1 MKRTFGSIATTAT
14 VVAVLLAL
22 TQLAGRAA
30 VRFLPAFEPELNT
43 MLEGIGAEV
52 HGIEGQWHGI
62 NPGFAVR
69 HIRFASGDLYD
80 VRFELDLLES
90 LWRNRVVARRL
101 AVADGTVEFEHNGL
115 GWQLRGVTEPL
126 DFDFAT
132 LAAYSDA
139 VSATLRLRLF
149 DAGEMQEL
157 GRLAWLGRN
166 YNNRHSLSLTLTP
179 PGACDSCG
187 LLLEGEVGSDGDGHG
202 RLIASRF
209 ATRALPLLGGAEI
222 NAIGAWGREE
232 GSGQA
237 RIRVDVS
244 NVQAPGKPVHL
255 TAQLA
260 ASSAAGGEDARY
272 RGHIEQMQVTA
283 GNESI
288 ALGGGFAVDGDG
300 VDIWSPELDLAELA
314 RMSGLILG
322 PHAAAAWLRG
332 PAPTGHLRAVRARLA
347 SDGSVA
353 WMAQAEDVGLAGYLG
368 APVVAGA
375 DADVVGVVEA
385 GVARL
390 AVRARDAL
398 EIGFTDH
405 FANSWQPQRVKGDLT
420 FWIRGRQ
427 MHLRGSDIEAVTAD
441 VHARGGF
448 ALAHD
453 GSESETRVLID
464 AAIDRADVAGAIS
477 YIPRNL
483 PAATRNW
490 LRSAAGAGELREG
503 RLLWHSRARAVHG
516 LLSRRFEL
524 AASVQDARVAYD
536 PEWPEAQDFDGGIA
550 ITPDGVVLQGE
561 ATVFGVR
568 LRSADV
574 QVPASVDVVGVRF
587 AAEHDADQLLAFLRG
602 MPERHRLDF
611 LHEEWSATGNVA
623 VLASLDIPLGEQAPE
638 SSPIEQRLDIE
649 LDLKGT
655 DITLANLGLA
665 FDDMAGKVSLRLP
678 DVVRADGLAGTLFGE
693 PVTVAIASE
702 AEGEG
707 SDHSIRFDMRGA
719 ASVADAAALLGVDP
733 PAAAVGKFGFHAA
746 FTAFPGA
753 DRVPELML
761 QSDLKGVA
769 LDLPAP
775 LGKSAEAARELHL
788 TAHLLD
794 GYRAVNV
801 RYANDAAAQPA
812 SVVEESAAESAAADG
827 GDIALSGWLHVVDE
841 GLQRGALGIGVAAPI
856 ADATADRVILTGAL
870 GAVPF
875 AAEAIAA
882 LPDWEARELRLER
895 LDLGQFAL
903 DDVVVSG
910 QTIGSESTFTLR
922 SREAEGTFARSG
934 DAPWQVDLA
943 SIRLPAG
950 EEEDES
956 DPLTVAVMDDL
967 PAADVRIQS
976 VHVGEDDYGSWRFA
990 LRRNAEG
997 VSLVDLSAN
1006 LRGLEVTVTEP
1017 LHWSRAANTTE
1028 FVGGVR
1034 AGNVAEVLPQWD
1046 FAPSVESESFAMEGR
1061 LSWPGSPLMFDLA
1074 HLSGNIG
1081 LGLDN
1086 GRFVDV
1092 DAGSGATRIM
1102 SLVNFWTI
1110 AKRLNLD
1117 FSDVFGEGI
1126 GFDEVR
1132 MQLALDDGLV
1142 RFEEPASIAGT
1153 GSSFRINGTVDLNT
1167 GELDNEMIVTLPLH
1181 QSLPW
1186 YAAFIALA
1194 NPAGAVGVLVGGQ
1207 LLREPLNRL
1216 TSGKYRIGGT
1226 YDEPEVNFVSM
1237 FAEDIKGTAAPEAVE
1252 EPVPAPADAVLMDTS
1267 AR

>member
-1 MKRTFGSIATTAT
+1 MRRTLVSFAATAT

-22 TQLAGRAA
+22 TQLAGRTA
-30 VRFLPAFEPELNT
+30 VSLLPAFEPELNAL
-43 MLEGIGAEV
+43 LEDLGAEV
-52 HGIEGQWHGI
+52 HGIEGRWHGI

-69 HIRFASGDLYD
+69 HVRFTSGDLYD
-80 VRFELDLLES
+80 VRFELDILES
-90 LWRNRVVARRL
+90 LWRNRVVARHL
-101 AVADGTVEFEHNGL
+101 AVADGTVEFERHGQ
-115 GWQLRGVTEPL
+115 GWRLRGVTEPL

-132 LAAYSDA
+132 LAGYSDA
-139 VSATLRLRLF
+139 VQVMLRLRVF

-157 GRLAWLGRN
+157 GRLAWFGSN
-166 YNNRHSLSLTLTP
+166 YNNRHRLSVTLTP
-179 PGACDSCG
+179 PDACNSCG
-187 LLLEGEVGSDGDGHG
+187 LLLEGEVRSGGDGHG

-209 ATRALPLLGGAEI
+209 ATKALPLLEGAEV
-222 NAIGAWGREE
+222 NAIGAWHRDE

-237 RIRVDVS
+237 RIRVDVDDAE
-244 NVQAPGKPVHL
+244 APGGAVDL
-255 TAQLA
+255 TTQL
-260 ASSAAGGEDARY
+260 SAWSVAGGEGERR
-272 RGHIEQMQVTA
+272 RGRIDQMRMTV

-288 ALGGGFAVDGDG
+288 AVSGGFAIDGDG
-300 VDIWSPELDLAELA
+300 IDIWSPELDLAELA
-314 RMSGLILG
+314 RMGGLILG

-332 PAPTGHLRAVRARLA
+332 PAPTGHLRSVRARVA
-347 SDGSVA
+347 SDGNVA
-353 WMAQAEDVGLAGYLG
+353 WMAQAENVGLAGYRG

-375 DADVVGVVEA
+375 DAGLVGVVEK

-390 AVRARDAL
+390 AVRARDGL

-405 FANSWQPQRVKGDLT
+405 FADSWRLQRAVGELT
-420 FWIRGRQ
+420 FWVRGGQ
-427 MHLRGSDIEAVTAD
+427 LHLRGSDIEAATAD

-448 ALAHD
+448 GLVHD
-453 GSESETRVLID
+453 GGASETRVLIEG
-464 AAIDRADVAGAIS
+464 AIDRADVASTFS
-477 YIPRNL
+477 YVPRNL
-483 PAATRNW
+483 PPATRNW
-490 LRSAAGAGELREG
+490 LRSAAGGGVLRDG
-503 RLLWHSRARAVHG
+503 RLLWHSRARPVHG
-516 LLSRRFEL
+516 LLSRRFEM
-524 AASVQDARVAYD
+524 AAGVQDASVAYD
-536 PEWPEAQDFDGGIA
+536 REWPEARDFVGRIA
-550 ITPDGVVLQGE
+550 ITPGGVVVQGD

-574 QVPASVDVVGVRF
+574 RVPPSGDLVRVRF
-587 AAEHDADQLLAFLRG
+587 AAEHDADQLLAFLRA
-602 MPERHRLDF
+602 MPERHRVGF
-611 LHEEWSATGNVA
+611 LHDEWSATGNVA
-623 VLASLDIPLGEQAPE
+623 VLASLAIPLRQQVPG
-638 SSPIEQRLDIE
+638 SSPIEQAIDIE

-655 DITLANLGLA
+655 DVTLANLGLA
-665 FDDMAGKVSLRLP
+665 FDDMAGQVSLQLP
-678 DVVRADGLAGTLFGE
+678 DVAEADGLAGTLFDN
-693 PVTVAIASE
+693 PVTMAIASE
-702 AEGEG
+702 SKGEG
-707 SDHSIRFDMRGA
+707 ADHAIRFDMRGA
-719 ASVADAAALLGVDP
+719 ASVADAAALLEVEP
-733 PAAAVGKFGFHAA
+733 PPLASGNFGFHAA
-746 FTAFPGA
+746 FTAFPDA
-753 DRVPELML
+753 DRAPELMV
-761 QSDLKGVA
+761 QSDLAGVA

-775 LGKSAEAARELHL
+775 LGKSAETARELHL
-788 TAHLLD
+788 TAQLLD
-794 GYRAVNV
+794 GYRAVNL
-801 RYANDAAAQPA
+801 RYANEPPVRQSVGEAAD
-812 SVVEESAAESAAADG
+812 VAAADG
-827 GDIALSGWLHVVDE
+827 GDGLALSGWLHVVDD
-841 GLQRGALGIGVAAPI
+841 GLQRGALGIAVPAPI
-856 ADATADRVILTGAL
+856 ADATADRVILTGSL

-910 QTIGSESTFTLR
+910 QTIGAEATYTLR
-922 SREAEGTFARSG
+922 SREVEGTFARTG

-967 PAADVRIQS
+967 PDADVRIQS
-976 VHVGEDDYGSWRFA
+976 VHVGEEDYGNWRFG
-990 LRRNAEG
+990 LRGNAEG
-997 VSLVDLSAN
+997 ISLVDLSASV
-1006 LRGLEVTVTEP
+1006 RGLEVAVTEP
-1017 LHWSRAANTTE
+1017 LRWSRAGNTTE
-1028 FVGGVR
+1028 FVGAVR

-1046 FAPSVESESFAMEGR
+1046 FAPSVESESFAMQGR

-1074 HLSGNIG
+1074 HLSGNVS
-1081 LGLDN
+1081 LDLDN

-1092 DAGSGATRIM
+1092 DTGSGATRIM

-1142 RFEEPASIAGT
+1142 HFEEPASIAGT
-1153 GSSFRINGTVDLNT
+1153 GSSFRINGTVDLDT

-1207 LLREPLNRL
+1207 LLREPLSRL

-1226 YDEPEVNFVSM
+1226 YDEPEVDFVSI
-1237 FAEDIKGTAAPEAVE
+1237 FAEDIEGTAAPDAAEEA
-1252 EPVPAPADAVLMDTS
+1252 VPAPADAVLMETS